1 MVKVTRFAPSPT
13 GYLHVGHAFSALFAL
28 RAGERFLLR
37 IEDID
42 PQRCRPE
49 FTEALLTDLKWL
61 GLDWEEP
68 VLHQSTRFAVY
79 QAALNR
85 LQSEGLLYPCFCT
98 RSDIQ
103 RAGGAPQGD
112 HGPHYPG
119 TCRSLPAA
127 LRAEKLARGE
137 PHALRLD
144 VGAAWQRVAFPLR
157 WHDAAQGEQEVE
169 RGQLDDVVLARTG
182 RGLMPAPT
190 TILAPTPT
198 LPHQEAGEGA
208 GRRLLPASYH
218 LCVTVDDAA
227 QGVTLVT
234 RGEDLFDS
242 TPIHRLLQHLLDLP
256 VPAYHHHPLL
266 RDAEGKRLA
275 KRDNA
280 PALRDLR
287 AAGVSPAQIIT
298 SFAHLLMT

>member
-13 GYLHVGHAFSALFAL
+13 GYLHVGHAFSALFAM

-49 FTEALLTDLKWL
+49 FTEALFADLQWL

-79 QAALNR
+79 QAALDR
-85 LQSEGLLYPCFCT
+85 LQGDGLLYPCFCT

-103 RAGGAPQGD
+103 RASGAPQGD
-112 HGPHYPG
+112 YGPHYPG

-144 VGAAWQRVAFPLR
+144 AGVAWQRVVSPLR
-157 WHDAAQGEQEVE
+157 WHDGLRGSQEAE
-169 RGQLDDVVLARTG
+169 RSQLDDVVLARSG
-182 RGLMPAPT
+182 RGSVG
-190 TILAPTPT
+190 
-198 LPHQEAGEGA
+198 Q
-208 GRRLLPASYH
+208 LLPASYH

-227 QGVTLVT
+227 QGITLVT

-242 TPIHRLLQHLLDLP
+242 TPVHRLLQHLLDLP

-266 RDAEGKRLA
+266 CDAEGKRLA

-280 PALRDLR
+280 PALRDLQ
-287 AAGVSPAQIIT
+287 AAGATPAQIIA
-298 SFAHLLMT
+298 SFTHLLVT

>member
-13 GYLHVGHAFSALFAL
+13 GYLHVGHAFSALFAM

-49 FTEALLTDLKWL
+49 FTEALFSDLQWL

-68 VLHQSTRFAVY
+68 VLHQSIRFAVY
-79 QAALNR
+79 QAALDR

-112 HGPHYPG
+112 YGPHYPG
-119 TCRSLPAA
+119 TCHTLPAA

-137 PHALRLD
+137 PHALRLN
-144 VGAAWQRVAFPLR
+144 VEAAWQRVASPLR
-157 WHDAAQGEQEVE
+157 WHDGLRGSQEVE
-169 RGQLDDVVLARTG
+169 RSQLDDVVLARTG
-182 RGLMPAPT
+182 RGSVGLS
-190 TILAPTPT
+190 
-198 LPHQEAGEGA
+198 
-208 GRRLLPASYH
+208 LPASYH

-227 QGVTLVT
+227 QGITLVT
-234 RGEDLFDS
+234 RGADLFDS
-242 TPIHRLLQHLLDLP
+242 TPIHRLLQHLLHLP

-287 AAGVSPAQIIT
+287 AAGATPAQIIA
-298 SFAHLLMT
+298 SFTHLLMT

>member
-13 GYLHVGHAFSALFAL
+13 GYLHVGHAFSALFAS

-49 FTEALLTDLKWL
+49 FTEAIFTDLKWL

-68 VLHQSTRFAVY
+68 VLHQSARFAVY
-79 QAALNR
+79 QAALDR
-85 LQSEGLLYPCFCT
+85 LQGEGLLYPCFCT

-119 TCRSLPAA
+119 TCRTLPAA

-144 VGAAWQRVAFPLR
+144 VGAAWQRGVFPLC

-169 RGQLDDVVLARTG
+169 RSQLDDVVLARTG
-182 RGLMPAPT
+182 RGVAR
-190 TILAPTPT
+190 
-198 LPHQEAGEGA
+198 Q
-208 GRRLLPASYH
+208 LLPASYH

-227 QGVTLVT
+227 QGITLVT

-266 RDAEGKRLA
+266 RDAAGKRLA

-287 AAGVSPAQIIT
+287 AAGTTPAQIIA
-298 SFAHLLMT
+298 SFAHLLVT